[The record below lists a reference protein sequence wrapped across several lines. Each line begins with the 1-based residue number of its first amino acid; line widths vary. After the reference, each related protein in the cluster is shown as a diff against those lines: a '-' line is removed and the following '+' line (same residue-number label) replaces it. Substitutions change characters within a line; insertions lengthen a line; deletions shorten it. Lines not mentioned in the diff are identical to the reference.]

1 MHAVGHLLL
10 SVLGV
15 TTRTRNLLGLDYSV
29 SSSLTAED
37 NIPNI
42 TKSNIKTN
50 VSCFSSAF
58 APCERFAQFTDG
70 GVVTAARVFVSNEE
84 DGSDVARSR
93 PGCDAAALAR
103 RAAAGRLR
111 TRGWCCCSDAS
122 PLRPGP
128 SSSVN
133 SGPAFVSRLR
143 VCAGRA
149 EA

>member
-15 TTRTRNLLGLDYSV
+15 TTQTRNLLGLDYSV

-93 PGCDAAALAR
+93 PGCDAAARPPLWLAVQLL
-103 RAAAGRLR
+103 G
-111 TRGWCCCSDAS
+111 
-122 PLRPGP
+122 
-128 SSSVN
+128 V
-133 SGPAFVSRLR
+133 SGPAGGVVVLTRPR
-143 VCAGRA
+143 
-149 EA
+149 

>member
-50 VSCFSSAF
+50 VSCLSSAF
-58 APCERFAQFTDG
+58 APCDHFAHG
-70 GVVTAARVFVSNEE
+70 GVVTAARVFVSNEA
-84 DGSDVARSR
+84 DGSDLARSR
-93 PGCDAAALAR
+93 PGCDAAARPALWLAVQLL
-103 RAAAGRLR
+103 G
-111 TRGWCCCSDAS
+111 
-122 PLRPGP
+122 
-128 SSSVN
+128 V
-133 SGPAFVSRLR
+133 
-143 VCAGRA
+143 
-149 EA
+149 

>member
-50 VSCFSSAF
+50 VSCLSSAF
-58 APCERFAQFTDG
+58 APCDRFAQFTDG
-70 GVVTAARVFVSNEE
+70 GVVTAARVFVSNEA
-84 DGSDVARSR
+84 DGSDVARSC
-93 PGCDAAALAR
+93 PGCDAAARPALWLAVQLL
-103 RAAAGRLR
+103 G
-111 TRGWCCCSDAS
+111 GWCCCPDAS